1 MKEQLIRYVDLLFAG
16 APDTGDIKQEI
27 LQNTLDRYDDLIA
40 QGKTPEAAYSLSIS
54 GIGDVSEILR
64 GTGAAPAEHAAPV
77 PITPS
82 ENANTKDK
90 RTKRAAAIAMYILCP
105 VPLFVLGNVGS
116 GVIGL
121 CLMFVMIAA
130 ATALIIL
137 SGGKEES
144 QNAEVPQNDE
154 APKSGLHHAV
164 DSIIWVLGLGVYFLL
179 SFATNAWYI
188 TWLIFPMI
196 GTLQGIASGCLD
208 LVQRKGSTSN
218 GVVRIVLLS
227 LATLMLVAILLAG
240 MGIGKW
246 VFQIGSSG
254 SFVNGSG
261 SAHADEVTDIAIEWA
276 AGDILIEACDTDTIT
291 FTESG
296 YTDDDQ
302 QMVYTLQDGSLSIS
316 YCQPT
321 FKIGFSSVPEKD
333 LMIRV
338 PRNWVCKHL
347 EIDCA
352 STDTEVWNLTI
363 DKVELNSAPNNF
375 LFAQCSIGA
384 MDVDGASNR
393 IELIGVVDTIDCD
406 GLSTSIKAFLE
417 TAPTAIDL
425 DGMSSTLDLTLR
437 EDSGFRVDM
446 DGLSNDFHSD
456 FATTLRDGNYI
467 YGDGLFHI
475 VVDGLSS
482 SVYIRS
488 SEKDCT
494 HIWHDGTCLVC
505 RSAK

>member
-1 MKEQLIRYVDLLFAG
+1 
-16 APDTGDIKQEI
+16 
-27 LQNTLDRYDDLIA
+27 
-40 QGKTPEAAYSLSIS
+40 
-54 GIGDVSEILR
+54 
-64 GTGAAPAEHAAPV
+64 
-77 PITPS
+77 
-82 ENANTKDK
+82 
-90 RTKRAAAIAMYILCP
+90 
-105 VPLFVLGNVGS
+105 
-116 GVIGL
+116 
-121 CLMFVMIAA
+121 
-130 ATALIIL
+130 
-137 SGGKEES
+137 
-144 QNAEVPQNDE
+144 
-154 APKSGLHHAV
+154 
-164 DSIIWVLGLGVYFLL
+164 
-179 SFATNAWYI
+179 
-188 TWLIFPMI
+188 
-196 GTLQGIASGCLD
+196 
-208 LVQRKGSTSN
+208 
-218 GVVRIVLLS
+218 
-227 LATLMLVAILLAG
+227 
-240 MGIGKW
+240 
-246 VFQIGSSG
+246 
-254 SFVNGSG
+254 
-261 SAHADEVTDIAIEWA
+261 
-276 AGDILIEACDTDTIT
+276 
-291 FTESG
+291 
-296 YTDDDQ
+296 
-302 QMVYTLQDGSLSIS
+302 
-316 YCQPT
+316 
-321 FKIGFSSVPEKD
+321 
-333 LMIRV
+333 MIRV

-363 DKVELNSAPNNF
+363 DKVELNSASNNF
-375 LFAQCSIGA
+375 LFARCSIGA